1 MYNKTRINKIKIQK
15 QNSERIKITFP
26 NYNYSYI
33 SKIKSIEGY
42 KWHPE
47 EKFWTIPNTN
57 GNLQK
62 IIFIFGKEEIV
73 IDQSLQ
79 KKLNQNLEELKR
91 ELIIRKYS
99 KKTINAYIYH
109 NKEFL

>member
-1 MYNKTRINKIKIQK
+1 MKELKLPFLI
-15 QNSERIKITFP
+15 ITIL
-26 NYNYSYI
+26 NI

-99 KKTINAYIYH
+99 NKTINAYIYH
-109 NKEFL
+109 NEEFL